1 MSGQI
6 KPAIKAINHYKHNA
20 AQASLWLY
28 TGLDGDGTIARPPHL
43 EVVVFA
49 PGVSQATAGINLAPE
64 DAQALRDL
72 ADTLDA
78 IFALHK
84 KTNDVASA

>member
-1 MSGQI
+1 MGM
-6 KPAIKAINHYKHNA
+6 AFH
-20 AQASLWLY
+20 WLY
-28 TGLDGDGTIARPPHL
+28 TGLDGDGTITHPPHL
-43 EVVVFA
+43 EIFVFA
-49 PGVSQATAGINLAPE
+49 AGVSQATAGINLAPE